1 MARASKSTGFLSTG
15 SGNLTIREWYEAAL
29 RYNYYSQLLLTY
41 PADRIFGVREK
52 NGAAAGFG
60 RGAEFL
66 FTREI

>member
-1 MARASKSTGFLSTG
+1 MSTW
-15 SGNLTIREWYEAAL
+15 SGVLTIRDWYEAAL
-29 RYNYYSQLLLTY
+29 RNNYYSLILLIEFL
-41 PADRIFGVREK
+41 VCEKK

>member
-1 MARASKSTGFLSTG
+1 M
-15 SGNLTIREWYEAAL
+15 TIREWYEAAL

>member
-1 MARASKSTGFLSTG
+1 MARASKSTGFFLSTW
-15 SGNLTIREWYEAAL
+15 SGDLTIRDWYEAAL

-41 PADRIFGVREK
+41 RVREK